1 MTITTS
7 TIAANPRGQLNV
19 VTLLESSMAGSAG
32 CTKLR
37 PGAVPVG
44 PIAGVV
50 VEGVTWPRV
59 IVTTNGSIGRD

>member
-1 MTITTS
+1 MSTTN

-32 CTKLR
+32 CTKFS

-50 VEGVTWPRV
+50 VEVVT
-59 IVTTNGSIGRD
+59 